1 MTHWSILTFV
11 MTFAFCHNV
20 QGQINYTYNNTGGC
34 TSRTKTQPQFYQNA
48 CAARLS
54 YAFNKAG
61 IKIPCNKWTQQ
72 GKGKLNYFL
81 KASHM
86 VRWMKRRWGAP
97 TLVTKAK
104 QLTTGFTTQTGFRN
118 NISGHVDVMYNNKDV
133 TGHVKDYFNNGAPT
147 SIWYG
152 R

>member
-1 MTHWSILTFV
+1 MIFNEIMHRGPTKEQVKSVYDYYEESFEKYKTVASIYAA
-11 MTFAFCHNV
+11 M
-20 QGQINYTYNNTGGC
+20 GGDIAYYA
-34 TSRTKTQPQFYQNA
+34 KAQPQFYQNA

-61 IKIPCNKWTQQ
+61 IKIPRNKWTQQ

-104 QLTTGFTTQTGFRN
+104 LLTTGFTTQTGFGH
-118 NISGHVDVMYNNKDV
+118 NISGHVGVMYKGNDCTNV
-133 TGHVKDYFNNGAPT
+133 
-147 SIWYG
+147 
-152 R
+152 

>member
-1 MTHWSILTFV
+1 
-11 MTFAFCHNV
+11 
-20 QGQINYTYNNTGGC
+20 
-34 TSRTKTQPQFYQNA
+34 
-48 CAARLS
+48 
-54 YAFNKAG
+54 
-61 IKIPCNKWTQQ
+61 
-72 GKGKLNYFL
+72 
-81 KASHM
+81 M
-86 VRWMKRRWGAP
+86 VCWMKRRWGAP